1 MLIFI
6 WGDIMNQN
14 RINELIHS
22 LLVSLAQLA
31 YINEEMTYDLITD
44 LDKLFLYLIRKDKTV
59 ILYNE
64 IKILLIYLKFQKIK
78 NGEKFEFILENEEKY
93 KNIYIMHLDVI
104 DCIDEILVKYNLD
117 YEYYRTIRFNFTSKD
132 TITSLELK
140 IETETENLEFIKE
153 LNGGG

>member
-1 MLIFI
+1 
-6 WGDIMNQN
+6 MNQN

-31 YINEEMTYDLITD
+31 YINEEMTYDLMTD

-132 TITSLELK
+132 TITNLELK

>member
-1 MLIFI
+1 
-6 WGDIMNQN
+6 MNQN

-31 YINEEMTYDLITD
+31 YINEEMTYDLMTD

-104 DCIDEILVKYNLD
+104 DCINEILVKYNLD
-117 YEYYRTIRFNFTSKD
+117 YEYYRTIKFNFTIKD

>member
-1 MLIFI
+1 
-6 WGDIMNQN
+6 MNQN

-31 YINEEMTYDLITD
+31 YINEEMTYDLMTD